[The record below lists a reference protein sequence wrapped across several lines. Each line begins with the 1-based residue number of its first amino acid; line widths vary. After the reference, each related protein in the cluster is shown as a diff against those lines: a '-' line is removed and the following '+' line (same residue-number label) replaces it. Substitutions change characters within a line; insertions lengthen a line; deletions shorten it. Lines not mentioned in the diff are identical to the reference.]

1 MIDWEPRSFTTAG
14 LDGNGVSEDDNATVG
29 SVGFYD
35 AEISRPYIVFI
46 IVMLYYSSNLTLHF
60 FAFK

>member
-1 MIDWEPRSFTTAG
+1 MIDWEPQSFTTAG

-35 AEISRPYIVFI
+35 ADIFGAYIIFI
-46 IVMLYYSSNLTLHF
+46 IGMLFYFLNLTLHF

>member
-1 MIDWEPRSFTTAG
+1 MIDWEPQSFTAAG
-14 LDGNGVSEDDNATVG
+14 LDGNGVSEDANAIVG

-35 AEISRPYIVFI
+35 ADIFRAYIVFI
-46 IVMLYYSSNLTLHF
+46 IVMLFYSSNLTVHF